1 MTLSKTV
8 GIVAAGIAGLF
19 IGIVL
24 LFPLDIAAEY
34 AADSA
39 AAAAAEKNIWLSYG
53 EIEAEG
59 ILNKN
64 IICKKISV
72 DTAVLSLR
80 ASDIR
85 TDPMVFA
92 SLLSLSKT
100 AGIFIGKG
108 DVAVI
113 TGQRLKWNS
122 ASAKIRVKGD
132 SLSLSDIAMTGDI
145 IARGYAYISRSTGKI
160 SRADVTVRFSPELDT
175 FAVMLSDMNILPM
188 TRIASG
194 EWRITK

>member
-132 SLSLSDIAMTGDI
+132 SLSLSDIAINGDI

-160 SRADVTVRFSPELDT
+160 SRSDVTVRFSPELDT

>member
-85 TDPMVFA
+85 TDLMVFA

-145 IARGYAYISRSTGKI
+145 IARGHAYISRSTGKI
-160 SRADVTVRFSPELDT
+160 SRADVTVRFSPELDP
-175 FAVMLSDMNILPM
+175 FAVMLSGMNILPM